1 MPVAARSAR
10 RRAVLALAVDRGHR
24 RLQLGELA
32 TSFNQMT
39 ESIEHLLQT
48 EAEKKRLEEELRIA
62 HEIQMSPLPQGP
74 DVLLRAVK
82 RLYNLGIF
90 PEWWKLPPLPRDAWA
105 ALDAL
110 IAERDPYCRGV
121 VLPGGADWQWLRD
134 DGVLEV
140 DARYVLQDK
149 NGARVQVV
157 SQGLRHGPPDVIA
170 ALARGEAVDPSL
182 YYFRTAMRFETAAAE
197 LLHLNFVVAIG
208 VGGREARLVRLDVFA
223 LA

>member
-1 MPVAARSAR
+1 MSAR
-10 RRAVLALAVDRGHR
+10 LEPLMTLAVEVGEITSLGAAPTGERRVVAITGGTFRSDEGWRG
-24 RLQLGELA
+24 
-32 TSFNQMT
+32 
-39 ESIEHLLQT
+39 I
-48 EAEKKRLEEELRIA
+48 
-62 HEIQMSPLPQGP
+62 
-74 DVLLRAVK
+74 
-82 RLYNLGIF
+82 
-90 PEWWKLPPLPRDAWA
+90 
-105 ALDAL
+105 
-110 IAERDPYCRGV
+110 
-121 VLPGGADWQWLRD
+121 VLPGGADWQLLRA

-170 ALARGEAVDPSL
+170 ALARGEAVDPSQ